1 MNRWVK
7 RGAVVVGLIILITLL
22 QFTVFAPDPVPVE
35 VVVVAPGPVEETVT
49 NSQAGTVRA
58 RKRAKLSPEFGGT
71 VVSIPFRE
79 GDRVSRGAVVLRLDD
94 QLQKAELTLSEREL
108 DTAVARHDQ
117 ACFAAERAAREKERI
132 GRLAED
138 EIASRSLLDEASTEA
153 DRAAAACRAAA
164 ASVERARASVVLA
177 HTKVEKTVLRAP
189 FDGVVAELTTEVG
202 EWASPSPPALPIP
215 PVVDIL
221 DPETIYISAPMD
233 EVDSAQIVPDQPV
246 RVTVDSFRGKYFSG
260 RVSRVAPYVLDLE
273 AQNRTVEIEVE
284 LDDALLSGRLLPGTS
299 ADVEVI
305 LQERAGVLRIPSHAL
320 LEGEQVLLVEDDRL
334 VARDVET
341 GLSNW
346 DYTEIVS
353 GLSAGEEVVVSLDRP
368 EVQPGALAVVEKSQG
383 AP

>member
-1 MNRWVK
+1 M
-7 RGAVVVGLIILITLL
+7 
-22 QFTVFAPDPVPVE
+22 
-35 VVVVAPGPVEETVT
+35 
-49 NSQAGTVRA
+49 
-58 RKRAKLSPEFGGT
+58 
-71 VVSIPFRE
+71 
-79 GDRVSRGAVVLRLDD
+79 
-94 QLQKAELTLSEREL
+94 
-108 DTAVARHDQ
+108 
-117 ACFAAERAAREKERI
+117 
-132 GRLAED
+132 
-138 EIASRSLLDEASTEA
+138 
-153 DRAAAACRAAA
+153 
-164 ASVERARASVVLA
+164 
-177 HTKVEKTVLRAP
+177 EKTVLRAP

-221 DPETIYISAPMD
+221 DPDTIYISAPMD

-246 RVTVDSFRGKYFSG
+246 RVTVDSFRGKHFSG

-284 LDDALLSGRLLPGTS
+284 LDAAAISGRLLPGTS

-305 LQERAGVLRIPSHAL
+305 LQERTGVLRIPSHAL